1 MIKRIVTY
9 VNQTK
14 SKSNLVDPNQT
25 LLTQTVFFSAL
36 HRLSPF
42 FLCDQLH
49 GTTQRSEG
57 AHGTSKTSFF
67 VAIAKAIPIQQHQ
80 QQQQKC
86 HRRQRLDVTSL

>member
-14 SKSNLVDPNQT
+14 SKSNLVDPNAT
-25 LLTQTVFFSAL
+25 LLTEIAFFSAV
-36 HRLSPF
+36 HRLSLVL
-42 FLCDQLH
+42 LCDQLH
-49 GTTQRSEG
+49 GKTQWSEG

-80 QQQQKC
+80 QQQKC